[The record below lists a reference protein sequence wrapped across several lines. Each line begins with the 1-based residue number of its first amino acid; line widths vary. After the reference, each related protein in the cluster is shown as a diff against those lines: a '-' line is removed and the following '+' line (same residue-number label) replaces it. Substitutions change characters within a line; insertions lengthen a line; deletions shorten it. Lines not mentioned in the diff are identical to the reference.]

1 MGKDQTGIK
10 CTYRDGLFPN
20 EYVATIPT
28 TSGYES
34 YFVKKDDILPLNQN
48 KGLLKIIVK
57 DKDNSR
63 ALISLNDVGDCKRS
77 YAVVSVVSLEN
88 LLPHKNKKR

>member
-1 MGKDQTGIK
+1 MDKDQSSIK

-28 TSGYES
+28 TGGYES
-34 YFVKKDDILPLNQN
+34 YFVKKDDVLPLNQN
-48 KGLLKIIVK
+48 KGLLKIIVE

-63 ALISLNDVGDCKRS
+63 ALISLNDVGDRKRS
-77 YAVVSVVSLEN
+77 YAVVSLEN
-88 LLPHKNKKR
+88 ILLHKNKKR